1 MKFFW
6 SKRGLFCDFFVP
18 LHAVNRHKDTNII
31 VTLILLTLLTP
42 LFWACVNYD
51 SYYVD
56 EGVEGFVLHVS
67 LSVNVQ
73 GDNSAATRADV
84 PNGGEEGDGWRYGL
98 QNENKLHNFTVF
110 VLNNNNDVNSPAS
123 TFFLGSRYFSEEEVE
138 RADSIYKASLQLKD
152 YQALKDILTYVFTI
166 PITHYTTSV
175 TTAESFRFIVIT
187 NNGDLTEYTTLG
199 DLRDHI
205 PDATWS
211 VNTDG
216 TPERFVM
223 ANENDQYHS
232 SGTGSETDPIRLHVT
247 VERMAARIDYNPA
260 GATLVQEEGKVNKT
274 IVYTLTDNDTLA
286 QFYIDKMAIVNACQ
300 KPSYY
305 IKRVADDINGTNLVY
320 LGDET
325 PTPNGIATNVVID
338 PYSTQKTAANTTN
351 TELLTDLYGDTRM
364 SNIELLLNS
373 NSAPVPGQIVTDV
386 SKSVILGY
394 VNENT
399 YAPEMAH
406 SAYTTG
412 MAFQCRFI
420 PLHNFHIAYDKETG
434 ELTNGTYTVGDDF
447 WMVEPNQDTETE
459 VETTIDEETQQ
470 EVTTTTTTDRSF
482 TDISEADRHYFSTEA
497 AALDY
502 ATDTQHKHYGRVV
515 KYTGGVCYYFAYFR
529 HSNKVAVIHH
539 TMEFG
544 IVRNNIYTFKLTPT
558 TGPGTPTIDPRHPEE
573 LKARIYVR
581 KWYLVEHPTIL
592 LS

>member
-1 MKFFW
+1 M
-6 SKRGLFCDFFVP
+6 
-18 LHAVNRHKDTNII
+18 NRHKDTNII

-56 EGVEGFVLHVS
+56 EGGEGFVLHVS

-110 VLNNNNDVNSPAS
+110 VLNNNNDVNSPGS
-123 TFFLGSRYFSEEEVE
+123 TFFLGSRYFSDEEVAE
-138 RADSIYKASLQLKD
+138 VEAQLENLKLKSYDVWKD
-152 YQALKDILTYVFTI
+152 VLTYDFTI
-166 PITHYTTSV
+166 PITNYTTSV
-175 TTAESFRFIVIT
+175 TTAESFRFIVIA
-187 NNGDLTEYTTLG
+187 NNGDLTERYTTLG
-199 DLRDHI
+199 ALRDDI
-205 PDATWS
+205 PDATWAIG
-211 VNTDG
+211 TDG
-216 TPERFVM
+216 TAERFVM
-223 ANENDQYHS
+223 TNENDQYYV
-232 SGTGSETDPIRLHVT
+232 SGTGSETDPIRMHVT
-247 VERMAARIDYNPA
+247 IERMAARIDYNPE
-260 GATLVQEEGKVNKT
+260 GAA
-274 IVYTLTDNDTLA
+274 LTEDGQLYYNITSGGNTLA
-286 QFYIDKMAIVNACQ
+286 QLYIDKMAIVNACQ

-305 IKRVADDINGTNLVY
+305 IKRVASDINGTGLIY

-325 PTPNGIATNVVID
+325 PTPRGIATNVVID
-338 PYSTQKTAANTTN
+338 PYSTQKTEANTNN
-351 TELLTDLYGDTRM
+351 TDLLTNLYGDTRM

-420 PLHNFHIAYDKETG
+420 PLHNFHTAYNKETG
-434 ELTNGTYTVGDDF
+434 ELTNGTYTVGEDF

-459 VETTIDEETQQ
+459 VETTIDEETGN
-470 EVTTTTTTDRSF
+470 EITTTTTSDRSF

-497 AALDY
+497 AALAY

-529 HSNKVAVIHH
+529 HSNNVAVIHD

-573 LKARIYVR
+573 LKARIYVK

>member
-1 MKFFW
+1 M
-6 SKRGLFCDFFVP
+6 
-18 LHAVNRHKDTNII
+18 NRHKDTNII

-56 EGVEGFVLHVS
+56 EGGEGFVLHVS

-123 TFFLGSRYFSEEEVE
+123 TFFLGSRYFSDEEVAE
-138 RADSIYKASLQLKD
+138 VEAQLENLKLKSYDVLKD
-152 YQALKDILTYVFTI
+152 VLTYDFTI
-166 PITHYTTSV
+166 PITQYTTSV
-175 TTAESFRFIVIT
+175 VSAESFRFIVIA
-187 NNGDLTEYTTLG
+187 NKGDLTESYTTLG
-199 DLRDHI
+199 ALRDDI
-205 PDATWS
+205 PDATWAIGI
-211 VNTDG
+211 DG
-216 TPERFVM
+216 TAERFVM
-223 ANENDQYHS
+223 TNENDQYYV
-232 SGTGSETDPIRLHVT
+232 SGTGSETDPIRMHVT
-247 VERMAARIDYNPA
+247 IERMAARVDYNPE
-260 GATLVQEEGKVNKT
+260 GAA
-274 IVYTLTDNDTLA
+274 LTEDGQLYYNITSDGNTLA
-286 QFYIDKMAIVNACQ
+286 QLYIDKMAIVNACQ

-305 IKRVADDINGTNLVY
+305 IKRVASDINGTGLIY

-325 PTPNGIATNVVID
+325 PTPRGIATNVVID
-338 PYSTQKTAANTTN
+338 PYSTQKTEANTNN
-351 TELLTDLYGDTRM
+351 TDLLTNLYGDTRM
-364 SNIELLLNS
+364 SNIELLLNN

-399 YAPEMAH
+399 YDPKMAH

-420 PLHNFHIAYDKETG
+420 PLHNFHTAYNKETG
-434 ELTNGTYTVGDDF
+434 ELTNGTYTVGEDF

-482 TDISEADRHYFSTEA
+482 TDISEADRHYFSTEE

-529 HSNKVAVIHH
+529 HSNNVAVIHD

-573 LKARIYVR
+573 LKARIYVK